1 METRVP
7 SEQDPIWP
15 PGPERPPERG
25 AGPER
30 PPERGA
36 GPERPPERGAGPAGP
51 PGPAGPATGS
61 TDDRLERR
69 LSALEARL
77 DDLDE
82 AVREAVPAALRHAVQ
97 EELQGVSEDLRR
109 AVSELGRLLLRDL
122 DRLTKLLAD
131 HRDTIVERLSEPAE
145 PAEPAGIPLEADAG
159 EVQTPGEQEDEPTPL
174 GGEDGRWRVLPI
186 RKGGRRS
193 HGRRPGGDT
202 SPG

>member
-1 METRVP
+1 METWVP
-7 SEQDPIWP
+7 SDQDPIWP
-15 PGPERPPERG
+15 PVPERGTGPERPPERG
-25 AGPER
+25 T
-30 PPERGA
+30 
-36 GPERPPERGAGPAGP
+36 GPAE
-51 PGPAGPATGS
+51 PAAGS
-61 TDDRLERR
+61 TDRLLERR
-69 LSALEARL
+69 LAALEARL

-131 HRDTIVERLSEPAE
+131 HRDTIVERLSEPLE
-145 PAEPAGIPLEADAG
+145 PASAVGPPVPLDTDPVEPDLEKAVEPAPLA
-159 EVQTPGEQEDEPTPL
+159 
-174 GGEDGRWRVLPI
+174 GEDGRWRVFPL
-186 RKGGRRS
+186 RRGGRRS